1 MVLKRNPDIIPDL
14 GGGEN
19 YRVLKHGPNLLKRL
33 CSLGGGRNYRV
44 LKLGNM
50 PKATVDIQPSD
61 FRFGWGRNYMVLKL
75 VLLPIHSI
83 WWRKSYMVL
92 KLRSCS
98 FRKVIRVGRR

>member
-44 LKLGNM
+44 LKRTLSAY
-50 PKATVDIQPSD
+50 KA
-61 FRFGWGRNYMVLKL
+61 LK
-75 VLLPIHSI
+75 VEEITGHSNPTLCLSI
-83 WWRKSYMVL
+83 L
-92 KLRSCS
+92 KQGLEEGKITGFSNQT
-98 FRKVIRVGRR
+98 

>member
-44 LKLGNM
+44 LKHGPNLLYRLCSLG
-50 PKATVDIQPSD
+50 
-61 FRFGWGRNYMVLKL
+61 GGRNYRVLKRTL
-75 VLLPIHSI
+75 SA
-83 WWRKSYMVL
+83 
-92 KLRSCS
+92 
-98 FRKVIRVGRR
+98 